1 VAVLGRPETEWSA
14 VVKDKVPT
22 RYPGVFRLD
31 QATYWIRA
39 KVVDPRTGKSKEIDR
54 VLDGVTAH
62 EAAQKRRDLI
72 DEAKQTVQQVQKVR
86 VGEFAQSWI
95 ASKTLKLDSTTAK
108 TYADALE
115 NHILPALGNFYYD
128 ALLPTDVQRWIDG
141 AVLRGWTSEKRGSKR
156 SKTKGVRRSYSRDTV
171 KGWFRVFRTMTRDA
185 MALLELPRDP
195 TLRITMPEERGEEDE
210 ANALSPAQLTAFLT
224 AMRTDYPQHYAL
236 VVLLAY
242 TGLRFCHA
250 SALHW
255 EDWNEAGGVLR
266 VCRKQVRG
274 KVGAVT
280 RKKRAPKEYPV
291 EPALAEILRDHRMR
305 LLKDQAPG
313 LAKGLMFPSTVG
325 TYRTPNSLDAA
336 WAKCLTTAGIG
347 KRFTIHGLRYTFTD
361 LVRLANVDA
370 VVRRALTGHV
380 TEEMQRHYSTIG
392 LDEKRAAVA
401 GVLRLVPPDA
411 GSTSIAEAGSA
422 CATATSAMPAAAS
435 EDPAGIAAGAMWSTA
450 STGAAGSTTT
460 GAMPSVA
467 GADSAGST
475 LPAASTGTQRSTSRT
490 AATRAAPTVTADAKA
505 TARARRTTNSAT
517 TSPTRSGVPGGVSA
531 SGRTTAS

>member
-1 VAVLGRPETEWSA
+1 
-14 VVKDKVPT
+14 VKDKVPT

-95 ASKTLKLDSTTAK
+95 ASKTLKLDSTTAR

-115 NHILPALGNFYYD
+115 KHILPALGNYYYD
-128 ALLPTDVQRWIDG
+128 TLLPTDVQRWIDN
-141 AVLRGWTSEKRGSKR
+141 AVLRGWTSEKRGSRR
-156 SKTKGVRRSYSRDTV
+156 SKTKAVRRSYSRDTV

-195 TLRITMPEERGEEDE
+195 TLRITMPEERGEEDA

-255 EDWNEAGGVLR
+255 EDWDEAGGVLR

-291 EPALAEILRDHRMR
+291 EPALAEILRGHRMR
-305 LLKDQAPG
+305 LLKDQDPD

-325 TYRTPNSLDAA
+325 TYRTPNSLDAV
-336 WAKCLTTAGIG
+336 WAKCLTKAGIG

-392 LDEKRAAVA
+392 LDEKRAAIA
-401 GVLRLVPPDA
+401 GVLRLVPPEVR
-411 GSTSIAEAGSA
+411 STAA
-422 CATATSAMPAAAS
+422 SAMSADTAPTTAPRAS
-435 EDPAGIAAGAMWSTA
+435 EP
-450 STGAAGSTTT
+450 
-460 GAMPSVA
+460 
-467 GADSAGST
+467 
-475 LPAASTGTQRSTSRT
+475 TS
-490 AATRAAPTVTADAKA
+490 
-505 TARARRTTNSAT
+505 S
-517 TSPTRSGVPGGVSA
+517 TRSGVRGGVSA
-531 SGRTTAS
+531 TGRTKAS

>member
-1 VAVLGRPETEWSA
+1 M
-14 VVKDKVPT
+14 KDKSPT

-39 KVVDPRTGKSKEIDR
+39 KVVDPRTGKTKDINR

-62 EAAQKRRDLI
+62 EAAQKRDQLI
-72 DEAKQTVQQVQKVR
+72 NEATQTVQQVQKVR

-95 ASKTLKLDSTTAK
+95 ASKTLKLDPTTAR

-115 NHILPALGNFYYD
+115 NHILPALGDYYYD

-141 AVLRGWTSEKRGSKR
+141 SLQRGWKSEKRGSKR
-156 SKTKGVRRSYSRDTV
+156 PKTKAVRRSYSPDTV
-171 KGWFRVFRTMTRDA
+171 RGWFRVFRTMTRDA
-185 MALLELPRDP
+185 MATLGLWRDP
-195 TLRITMPEERGEEDE
+195 TLRITMPEAHDGEDE
-210 ANALSPAQLTAFLT
+210 ANSLNPAQLTAFLS
-224 AMRTDYPQHYAL
+224 AMRTEYPQHYPL

-255 EDWNEAGGVLR
+255 EDWDEANAVLR
-266 VCRKQVRG
+266 IRRKQVRG
-274 KVGAVT
+274 KVGTIT

-291 EPALAEILRDHRMR
+291 EPEVAEILREHRVR

-336 WAKCLTTAGIG
+336 WARCRAKAGID

-380 TEEMQRHYSTIG
+380 TEEMQRHYSNVG

-401 GVLRLVPPDA
+401 GVLLLVPPQIDTNPTS
-411 GSTSIAEAGSA
+411 STQSGCSGGF
-422 CATATSAMPAAAS
+422 S
-435 EDPAGIAAGAMWSTA
+435 GG
-450 STGAAGSTTT
+450 
-460 GAMPSVA
+460 
-467 GADSAGST
+467 
-475 LPAASTGTQRSTSRT
+475 LRT
-490 AATRAAPTVTADAKA
+490 KA
-505 TARARRTTNSAT
+505 T
-517 TSPTRSGVPGGVSA
+517 
-531 SGRTTAS
+531 

>member
-22 RYPGVFRLD
+22 RYPGVFRLN

-39 KVVDPRTGKSKEIDR
+39 KVVDPRTGKNKEIDR

-62 EAAQKRRDLI
+62 EAAQKRDDLI
-72 DEAKQTVQQVQKVR
+72 NDVKQSVQQARRVR
-86 VGEFAQSWI
+86 VGEFAKSWI
-95 ASKTLKLDSTTAK
+95 ESKALKLDSTTLR

-115 NHILPALGNFYYD
+115 NHILPALGDYYYD
-128 ALLPTDVQRWIDG
+128 ALSPTDVQRWIDD
-141 AVLRGWTSEKRGSKR
+141 ALLRGWTSEKRGSKR

-171 KGWFRVFRTMTRDA
+171 RGWFRVFRTMTRDA
-185 MALLELPRDP
+185 MAALELQRDP
-195 TLRITMPEERGEEDE
+195 TLRITMPEESCEEDE
-210 ANALSPAQLTAFLT
+210 ANSLSPTQLAAFLT
-224 AMRTDYPQHYAL
+224 AMRTRYPQHYAL

-255 EDWNEAGGVLR
+255 DDWEEARGVLR
-266 VCRKQVRG
+266 VSRKQVRG
-274 KVGAVT
+274 KLGSVT

-291 EPALAEILRDHRMR
+291 EPELAAILKEHRMH

-313 LAKGLMFPSTVG
+313 LANGLMFPSTVG

-336 WAKCLTTAGIG
+336 WAKCLAAAQIG

-380 TEEMQRHYSTIG
+380 TEEMQRHYSTVG
-392 LDEKRAAVA
+392 LEEKRAAVA
-401 GVLRLVPPDA
+401 GVLRLVPP
-411 GSTSIAEAGSA
+411 EAR
-422 CATATSAMPAAAS
+422 ATAPTLMSSTADGVGAAPSAQ
-435 EDPAGIAAGAMWSTA
+435 GIASPTVSGEIASSAVNGAIA
-450 STGAAGSTTT
+450 SPTVHSVNAPSPTSRAA
-460 GAMPSVA
+460 
-467 GADSAGST
+467 
-475 LPAASTGTQRSTSRT
+475 RSTN
-490 AATRAAPTVTADAKA
+490 P
-505 TARARRTTNSAT
+505 

-531 SGRTTAS
+531 GGRTKAS